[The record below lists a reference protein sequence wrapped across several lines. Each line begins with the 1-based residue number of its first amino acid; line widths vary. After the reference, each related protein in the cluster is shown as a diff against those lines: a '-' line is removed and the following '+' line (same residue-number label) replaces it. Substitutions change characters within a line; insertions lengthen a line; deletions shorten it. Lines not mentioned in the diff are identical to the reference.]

1 MDVRLSEEQE
11 LLGQAVRAVCERY
24 STPADVR
31 ALEGD
36 ERGYR
41 EDLWQELARMD
52 LLGLLV
58 PEEHGGSG
66 WLPIEVA
73 VVCEELGRALCPSPY
88 IETAAFGA
96 ALLGKADEV
105 VTLAWHE
112 PERSETEEGVALA
125 ARDGKLSGEKILVPF
140 ASSASALITLA
151 RTLGGV
157 TLYLV
162 DPADVSFELEG
173 TLASDARYKVRYDN
187 TPGEIVGTEGD
198 GWGLFTEAA
207 TPALVAV
214 AAYALGGAAKAHE
227 MSVEY
232 ANERIQFDKPIG
244 SYQAMAHP
252 LADLRTEIDG
262 ARTLVHQAAWA
273 LAEKRETA
281 GSLARMAKYYACDVF
296 RRTAKFGHQV
306 FGGIGFTLD
315 IDIQL
320 YMRRAKQL
328 EVTWFGS
335 RQLEEAI
342 AAAELDAPE
351 PLVTPDA
358 VASGAKQ
365 S

>member
-1 MDVRLSEEQE
+1 MDLRLTEEQE
-11 LLGQAVRAVCERY
+11 MLAQAVRSLCERY
-24 STPADVR
+24 STPADIR

-41 EDLWQELARMD
+41 EDLWTELSRMD

-58 PEEHGGSG
+58 PEDLGGSG
-66 WLPIEVA
+66 WLPVEVA

-88 IETAAFGA
+88 VETAVLGA
-96 ALLGKADEV
+96 ALLDRADEI

-112 PERSETEEGVALA
+112 PGRSETEDGISLA
-125 ARDGKLSGEKILVPF
+125 AKDGRLTGEKILVPF
-140 ASSASALITLA
+140 ARAAQTLITLA
-151 RTLGGV
+151 RAPSGV
-157 TLYLV
+157 SLYLV
-162 DPADVSFELEG
+162 DASSVSTELEG
-173 TLASDARYKVRYDN
+173 TLASDARYSVRFDD
-187 TPGEIVGTEGD
+187 TPGDLIGAEGD
-198 GWGLFTEAA
+198 GWRRFLEAS

-214 AAYALGGAAKAHE
+214 AAYAVGGASRAHE

-252 LADLRTEIDG
+252 LADLRAEIDG
-262 ARTLVHQAAWA
+262 ARVLFHQAAWA
-273 LAEKRETA
+273 LAERRESA
-281 GSLARMAKYYACDVF
+281 AAMARMAKYYACDVF

-328 EVTWFGS
+328 EVTWFGP
-335 RQLEEAI
+335 RALEEFI
-342 AAAELDAPE
+342 AGAELDGPE
-351 PLVTPDA
+351 PLVTADP
-358 VASGAKQ
+358 VASAAK

>member
-1 MDVRLSEEQE
+1 MDLKLSEEQE
-11 LLGQAVRAVCERY
+11 MLRDAVRALCDRL
-24 STPADVR
+24 STPEIVR
-31 ALEGD
+31 SLEGD
-36 ERGYR
+36 PKGYR
-41 EDLWQELARMD
+41 DDLWAELGRMD

-58 PEEHGGSG
+58 DG
-66 WLPIEVA
+66 WYPTEVA

-88 IETAAFGA
+88 IETAVFGA
-96 ALLGKADEV
+96 ALLGRADRV

-112 PERSETEEGVALA
+112 PERSDTEAGIA
-125 ARDGKLSGEKILVPF
+125 ASFDGSTVTGEKILVPY
-140 ASSASALITLA
+140 ASAADALLVLA
-151 RTLGGV
+151 RGDEGIV
-157 TLYLV
+157 VVSV
-162 DPADVSFELEG
+162 DPASTTLEFEG
-173 TLASDARYKVRYDN
+173 TLASDARYRVVLDKAAGDVVA
-187 TPGEIVGTEGD
+187 TGWETFEG
-198 GWGLFTEAA
+198 AA

-214 AAYALGGAAKAHE
+214 GAYAVGAATKAHE

-262 ARTLVHQAAWA
+262 ARTLVHQAAWT
-273 LAEKRETA
+273 LAERRDTA
-281 GSLARMAKYYACDVF
+281 GPLARMAKYYACDVF

-320 YMRRAKQL
+320 FMRRAKQL
-328 EVTWFGS
+328 EVTWFGP
-335 RQLEEAI
+335 RTLEEAI

-351 PLVTPDA
+351 PLISPDA
-358 VASGAKQ
+358 VASGA